1 MTVDGRNIPT
11 LGRFTRFAGKGGL
24 GMEYNLPSGL
34 GLFVQGVSYVYK
46 FDRGGFDKTQADL
59 LWNAGLSYRV
69 HRPWEPRFQGTCAHC
84 QTIQPGPP

>member
-34 GLFVQGVSYVYK
+34 GLFVQGTSYVYK
-46 FDRGGFDKTQADL
+46 FDRGGFDQTQADL

-69 HRPWEPRFQGTCAHC
+69 HL
-84 QTIQPGPP
+84 